1 MKKSN
6 QRTQKTL
13 FLKIILQ
20 KKISIIFIM
29 YVRHKNLILLHQK
42 VKRNQ
47 IGMKTWKKLTKYART
62 ETVI

>member
-1 MKKSN
+1 
-6 QRTQKTL
+6 
-13 FLKIILQ
+13 
-20 KKISIIFIM
+20 M

-42 VKRNQ
+42 VKQNQ